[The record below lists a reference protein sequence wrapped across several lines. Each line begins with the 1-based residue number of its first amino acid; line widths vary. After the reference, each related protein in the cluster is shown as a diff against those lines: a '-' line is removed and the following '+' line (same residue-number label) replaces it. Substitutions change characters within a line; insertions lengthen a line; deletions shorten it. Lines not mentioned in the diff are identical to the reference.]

1 MICDVGVG
9 VCSRSLDGNST
20 GENPVT
26 ETQLKETCRTLTPRR
41 MGGGGPARARWHT
54 SRCLSFRAV
63 CRHPVSFKDPLGS
76 CPSQWTTSTPLLST
90 RTVEEE
96 NRCAGTFSK
105 RVRGHS
111 GFRFGSTA
119 EGGAGQYGSPRWNSH
134 PHGSNEQ
141 KLQWKLQFQK
151 KSCKNVKTSSRNF
164 THPSI
169 L

>member
-1 MICDVGVG
+1 MWVWVSVAVALMGIQQERIQWQKRNWRRRVAHSPPVGW
-9 VCSRSLDGNST
+9 
-20 GENPVT
+20 
-26 ETQLKETCRTLTPRR
+26 
-41 MGGGGPARARWHT
+41 GGGGPARARWHT
-54 SRCLSFRAV
+54 SRCLSFRAG